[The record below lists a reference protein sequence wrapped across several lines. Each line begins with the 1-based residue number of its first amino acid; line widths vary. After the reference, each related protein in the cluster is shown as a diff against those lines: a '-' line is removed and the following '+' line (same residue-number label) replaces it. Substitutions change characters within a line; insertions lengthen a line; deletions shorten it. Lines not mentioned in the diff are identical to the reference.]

1 MLVLAPRNGH
11 SHPAQGRGAETGH
24 EWSTQGQRLR
34 EQEVPPWQEGETGSP
49 PRLRL
54 PSTDNKE
61 LIVNPIVVP
70 VAVFP
75 KTCTRI
81 FTARQEKLQGI
92 LSNLCRQ
99 ICGVTFSSTT
109 GEPPLV
115 GFPLALP
122 MWWVSCPGVLR
133 HGNAVAGTPPPR
145 QCCGGHTSSTKS
157 TGGPGCGAYIGRPWG
172 PSNRSTDPRHPESS
186 P

>member
-92 LSNLCRQ
+92 LVSADLRSHVFFDNRRAATRGLP
-99 ICGVTFSSTT
+99 IST
-109 GEPPLV
+109 PDVV
-115 GFPLALP
+115 GQLARGP
-122 MWWVSCPGVLR
+122 
-133 HGNAVAGTPPPR
+133 APR

>member
-92 LSNLCRQ
+92 LVSADLRSHVFFDNRRAATRGLP
-99 ICGVTFSSTT
+99 IST
-109 GEPPLV
+109 PDVV
-115 GFPLALP
+115 GQLARGP
-122 MWWVSCPGVLR
+122 
-133 HGNAVAGTPPPR
+133 APR

-157 TGGPGCGAYIGRPWG
+157 TGAPGCGAYIGRPWG
-172 PSNRSTDPRHPESS
+172 PSNRSTDPPS
-186 P
+186 PGIQPLTAAPARRGRSGA